1 MTTKRPVRGRPSQQ
15 GAVLLIGMVM
25 LLMITLI
32 AVGLIRMSTRHT
44 QVVNNEQVRSEAVAA
59 TNYALDMVINKPRA
73 TWGDYAGAGKTEY
86 VNMGTVQ
93 TADTAAVSIPVK
105 VSALA
110 MKRCRL
116 IKKSELFKV
125 VGKTNQ
131 VSSQD
136 ASCITGD
143 SKDQV
148 TIYDPTVLGSATDK
162 SYCATVLYELEAK
175 PSTDPA
181 DDAKQ
186 LLDATVTTFQ
196 GVEVRDTADNVAT
209 AGVPCD

>member
-1 MTTKRPVRGRPSQQ
+1 
-15 GAVLLIGMVM
+15 VLLIGMVM

-44 QVVNNEQVRSEAVAA
+44 QVVNNEQVRAEAVAA
-59 TNYALDMVINKPRA
+59 TNYALDMVLNQPR
-73 TWGDYAGAGKTEY
+73 TSWDVYVGAGKTEY

-93 TADTAAVSIPVK
+93 SADSAEVSVPVK

-116 IKKSELFKV
+116 IRKSELFKV

-131 VSSQD
+131 VSAQD

-143 SKDQV
+143 SNDQV
-148 TIYDPTVLGSATDK
+148 TIYDPTVLGSSTDK
-162 SYCATVLYELEAK
+162 SYCATVLYELQAK
-175 PSTDPA
+175 PSTDAA

-186 LLDATVTTFQ
+186 LLNATVTTVQ
-196 GVEVRDTADNVAT
+196 GVEVRDTADNVAK